1 MARINQVYDINDSIK
16 IDNNNINHD
25 NTMITTIITL
35 VIKIQ
40 KQKNKTQ
47 N

>member
-25 NTMITTIITL
+25 NTMITTIIT